1 MDSDISNDNNNLYE
15 LVDYDLLWFLSEK
28 YRCVMEAAK
37 DNKNILKEE
46 FLLKDIGINHLEI
59 KFNKE
64 LLHRVFNRNDKSFKS
79 GGRAFGAVY
88 QRIPSHLRKYIHI
101 NNEPT
106 IEIDFS
112 AYHIRMLYHM
122 IGIDYQDDP
131 YTVCGGRE
139 YREAFKCAS
148 LVIIN
153 AKNEK
158 KAMGAIHDELS
169 DNNIPLPKVKN
180 PLRWMVNRF
189 KEAHQQ
195 ISEFI
200 CSDYG
205 VKLQN
210 KDSNIMNAILI
221 KRLMEKGIL
230 GLSLYD
236 SVIVAKQHE
245 DVLREMMTLEYENVM
260 GFRPKF

>member
-1 MDSDISNDNNNLYE
+1 ME
-15 LVDYDLLWFLSEK
+15 EAK
-28 YRCVMEAAK
+28 Y
-37 DNKNILKEE
+37 NKNILKEE

-64 LLHRVFNRNDKSFKS
+64 VLHRVFNRNDKSFKF

-88 QRIPSHLRKYIHI
+88 QRTPKNIRKHIQI

-112 AYHIRMLYHM
+112 AYHIRMLYHK
-122 IGIDYQDDP
+122 IGIDYQDDV
-131 YTVCGGRE
+131 YSVCAGKD

-153 AKNEK
+153 AEDEE
-158 KAMGAIHDELS
+158 KAMGAIRDELI
-169 DNNIPLPKVKN
+169 DNKIPLPKVRN
-180 PLRWMVNRF
+180 PLRWMVSRF
-189 KEAHQQ
+189 KEAHPD
-195 ISEFI
+195 IAKFI
-200 CSDYG
+200 CSDEG

-210 KDSNIMNAILI
+210 KDSHIMNAILMS
-221 KRLMEKGIL
+221 LMDKNIL

-245 DVLREMMTLEYENVM
+245 DVLKEMMTLEYKNVM